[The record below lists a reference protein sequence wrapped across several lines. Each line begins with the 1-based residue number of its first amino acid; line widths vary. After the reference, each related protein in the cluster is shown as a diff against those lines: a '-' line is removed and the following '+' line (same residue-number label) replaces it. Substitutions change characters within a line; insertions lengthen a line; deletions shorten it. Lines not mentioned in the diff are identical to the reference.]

1 MKLAGG
7 SQTYMSNATVKP
19 DRRDQARRDYAAALR
34 HSRRV
39 RLLKIAFP
47 AATLFA
53 IAVFVGTTMI
63 SRVLP
68 EGASVDSAA
77 ISEGKLVMS
86 NPVMTGQMGDD
97 QSYSVKALR
106 AVQDLSAQSVIRL
119 EDIVADFPFN
129 GTEMAVLSA
138 ISGIYNRDEEFLS
151 LNQPFTVTTEAGM
164 TAELSSAHIDIKSGK
179 LSSDQ
184 QVKIDTDKAT
194 LIAQSLT
201 MENNGAT
208 ITFDNGVRM
217 TIKPGAVKAATDRK
231 GSGS

>member
-1 MKLAGG
+1 
-7 SQTYMSNATVKP
+7 MSNATVKP
-19 DRRDQARRDYAAALR
+19 DRRHRPRSDYAAALR
-34 HSRRV
+34 HSKRV
-39 RLLKIAFP
+39 RVLKIAFP
-47 AATLFA
+47 VVTLLAIFA
-53 IAVFVGTTMI
+53 FVGTTMI
-63 SRVLP
+63 TRALP

-86 NPVMTGQMGDD
+86 NPIMTGRMGDD
-97 QSYSVKALR
+97 QSYSVKATR
-106 AVQDLSAQSVIRL
+106 AIQDLAAQSVIRL

-129 GTEMAVLSA
+129 GSEMAVLSA
-138 ISGIYNRDEEFLS
+138 ISGIYNRDEQFLS
-151 LNQPFTVTTEAGM
+151 FDQPFTVTTEAGM

-217 TIKPGAVKAATDRK
+217 TIKPGAVKAASAK
-231 GSGS
+231 EGSEG

>member
-1 MKLAGG
+1 
-7 SQTYMSNATVKP
+7 MSNAAVKP
-19 DRRDQARRDYAAALR
+19 DRRNQARRDYSVALR
-34 HSRRV
+34 HSKRV
-39 RLLKIAFP
+39 RLLKFAFP
-47 AATLFA
+47 AVTLFVV
-53 IAVFVGTTMI
+53 AVFVGSTMI
-63 SRVLP
+63 SRALP

-97 QSYSVKALR
+97 QSYSVKAVR
-106 AVQDLSAQSVIRL
+106 AVQDLSTQSVIRL

-129 GTEMAVLSA
+129 GSEMAVLSA

-217 TIKPGAVKAATDRK
+217 TIKPGAVKAASDKK